1 MNKVYIYAIIE
12 NIIILALCGFLIHTF
27 INNDI
32 GWVWGLI
39 PLIFLNSFKGDNN
52 EDNI

>member
-12 NIIILALCGFLIHTF
+12 NIIIFALCGFLVNTF

-32 GWVWGLI
+32 GWGWGLI
-39 PLIFLNSFKGDNN
+39 PLIFVNSFKG
-52 EDNI
+52 E